1 MKNFRHIYCI
11 TFLSLAFGF
20 CYGQLA
26 LVDNSINT
34 GEKANITALQSDAMA
49 FHTSDPVPD
58 NNEPDVTA
66 KPEIKIYPE
75 PFEGII
81 SVNLKK
87 CPDAQICLFDA
98 KGNCLKYQNCE
109 NEECAIFNLRNEPK
123 GIYYMEIKVK
133 GEKTVKA
140 IYLQQKF

>member
-11 TFLSLAFGF
+11 ALSFTFVIS
-20 CYGQLA
+20 YGQIA
-26 LVDNSINT
+26 SVENNSNNA
-34 GEKANITALQSDAMA
+34 EKTNITNGQSDALSLN
-49 FHTSDPVPD
+49 TSDPVSD
-58 NNEPDVTA
+58 NIKTETTA
-66 KPEIKIYPE
+66 IPEIKIYPK

-81 SVNLKK
+81 SVNLNK

-109 NEECAIFNLRNEPK
+109 NEDCAVFNLRNEPK